1 MKHKDYFR
9 DFSRYTSL
17 NVLGMIGL
25 SCYILADTFFISK
38 ALGAAGLTAL
48 NLAIPVYNFIN
59 GCGLMIGMGGG
70 TRYSILKGQE
80 NDEAADQAFTVSAL
94 LTLLIAAVFFT
105 LGLFASGPLIRLLG
119 ADSEVYEMSRIYLQ
133 VILLFAP
140 MFMMNNL
147 LLCFVRNDGA
157 PQRSM
162 AAMIGGSLSNVV
174 LDYVFMFPL
183 GMGIF
188 GAVFATGLAP
198 VISMGI
204 LSPFFMQKKNRF
216 RLRVKAYSMAGWLR
230 QAGYILSYGL
240 PSLIT
245 EVCTGLVILVFN
257 MLMLRLEGNV
267 GVAAY
272 GVVVN
277 ISYVMVAMYTGLA
290 QGTQPL
296 LSRAYGRGQFGEMR
310 QFLRYALGAAAL
322 ISAAIY
328 VVIGF
333 FADPVAGIFNS
344 ENNVTMQA
352 IAVPGERLYFS
363 AAFFVGCN
371 VLLAVYFT
379 AVNRPVPAQVISL
392 LRGIVILVPMAVL
405 MSGIWGVTGLWLSYP
420 VTEGL
425 VFVFAVICYLLS
437 VKGSGHGRGK
447 RKGGNGGN
455 VS

>member
-1 MKHKDYFR
+1 MRNENFR
-9 DFSRYTSL
+9 EFAKYASL
-17 NVLGMIGL
+17 NTLGMVGL
-25 SCYILADTFFISK
+25 SLYILADTFFISK
-38 ALGAAGLTAL
+38 GLGANGLTAL
-48 NLAIPVYNFIN
+48 NLALPIYNLVH
-59 GCGLMIGMGGG
+59 GAGLMLGMGGA
-70 TRYSILKGQE
+70 TRYSIVVSRGDRE
-80 NDEAADQAFTVSAL
+80 RGNEAFTATMML
-94 LTLLIAAVFFT
+94 MAAFSLVFMA
-105 LGLFASGPLIRLLG
+105 LGLFFSGQITTLLG
-119 ADSEVYEMSRIYLQ
+119 ADPEVYEMTRTYLK
-133 VILLFAP
+133 VILLFSPA
-140 MFMMNNL
+140 FISNEIFL
-147 LLCFVRNDGA
+147 GFVRNDGNPRLA
-157 PQRSM
+157 TICM
-162 AAMIGGSLSNVV
+162 LMGSLFNIVF
-174 LDYVFMFPL
+174 DYIFIFPL

-188 GAVFATGLAP
+188 GAVLATGISP
-198 VISMGI
+198 VVSISLIMIFYCGRGKQGFHFRRGI
-204 LSPFFMQKKNRF
+204 PDGKTFGRISSLG
-216 RLRVKAYSMAGWLR
+216 V
-230 QAGYILSYGL
+230 